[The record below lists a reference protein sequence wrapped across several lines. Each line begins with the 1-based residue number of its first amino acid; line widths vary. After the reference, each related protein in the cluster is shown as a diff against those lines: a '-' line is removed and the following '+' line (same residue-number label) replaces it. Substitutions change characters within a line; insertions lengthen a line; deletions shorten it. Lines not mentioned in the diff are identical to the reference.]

1 MAGTIVAN
9 TINTDTAGTV
19 FTTNNAYSGISD
31 AWVNFDGGRVN
42 TAGTI
47 YSSFNVS
54 SVVRT
59 AAGTYT
65 VNFAIAMPNTN
76 YAFVGGGEYYLV
88 ANAIMCVTA
97 NARTTSSITVN
108 VNYQNTFTFDTDR
121 VNVVIFS
128 L

>member
-1 MAGTIVAN
+1 MAGTIVSD
-9 TINTDTAGTV
+9 TIQNGAGATV
-19 FTTNNAYSGISD
+19 PTTTVISGSAR

-42 TAGTI
+42 TAATV

-65 VNFAIAMPNTN
+65 INFTTAMPNAN

-88 ANAIMCVTA
+88 ANALMCVTA

-108 VNYQNTFTFDTDR
+108 VNYQNTFNFDTDR
-121 VNVVIFS
+121 VNIVIFS
-128 L
+128 N